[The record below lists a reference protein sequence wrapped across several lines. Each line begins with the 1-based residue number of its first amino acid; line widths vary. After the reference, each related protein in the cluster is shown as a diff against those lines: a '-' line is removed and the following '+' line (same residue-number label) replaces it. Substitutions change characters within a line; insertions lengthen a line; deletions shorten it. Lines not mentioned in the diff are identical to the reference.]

1 VELSPMILLIMFS
14 VFTSVLSITT
24 FIIERRNLIAERI
37 NKQLETDFNKTR
49 VNLNAYHRDHEPQI
63 LISMLVC
70 SILILVI
77 VVLKLPLV
85 FSIFAVLAGIYF
97 PYLVLNI
104 YKNKRTTRLE
114 SQFEIALLDMA
125 NAVRTGANL
134 VQCFEVAKDEA
145 PLPLKGELEIV
156 INEIEMGR
164 DVDDTLRSLSRRVGS
179 KVVDIAINSM
189 MIQRKT
195 GGNLPRL
202 LEEISKRLRI
212 DNNLKSQLR
221 AASVQ
226 QKTQAIII
234 SIFPLMFMLVVS
246 IFNPH
251 YLEYLRSSVGTI
263 VIAYSVISNVAGY
276 LLIRRF
282 TSTERY

>member
-1 VELSPMILLIMFS
+1 MILLIMFS

-234 SIFPLMFMLVVS
+234 SIFPMMFMLVVS

>member
-1 VELSPMILLIMFS
+1 MILLIMFS

-134 VQCFEVAKDEA
+134 VQYFEVAKDEA